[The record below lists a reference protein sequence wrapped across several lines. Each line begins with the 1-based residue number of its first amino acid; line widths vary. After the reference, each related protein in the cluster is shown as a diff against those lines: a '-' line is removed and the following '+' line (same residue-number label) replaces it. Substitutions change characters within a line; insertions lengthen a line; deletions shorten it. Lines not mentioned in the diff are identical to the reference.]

1 MLWKVFGRRSPW
13 PPTFLAMAA
22 RAVGCRVKVTGTPL
36 KTNVF
41 FVSNHLSWI
50 DILALGGAAR
60 TAFISKDDVARWPV
74 IGWLAA
80 QNDTVFVARTQRGDA
95 GAQVDAL
102 RAALTRH
109 KPVTLFAEGTTG
121 DGATLLPFKPSLF
134 AALTPPPGPIQVQPV
149 YLDYGAAAP
158 DVAWVGTEEAGANA
172 LRVMGRKG
180 PLSLTIHFLEPFDP
194 EPLADRKAIA
204 AEARKRIEARLQP
217 SLTAIAAV

>member
-1 MLWKVFGRRSPW
+1 
-13 PPTFLAMAA
+13 MAA
-22 RAVGCRVKVTGTPL
+22 RAVGCRVKVIGAPL

-50 DILALGGAAR
+50 DILALGGAAH

-102 RAALTRH
+102 RNALVKP

-121 DGATLLPFKPSLF
+121 DGTTLLAFKPSLF
-134 AALTPPPGPIQVQPV
+134 AALVPTPGPIQVQPV
-149 YLDYGAAAP
+149 YLDYGAATP
-158 DVAWVGTEEAGANA
+158 EIAWVGTEEAGANA
-172 LRVMGRKG
+172 MRVMGRKG
-180 PLSLTIHFLEPFDP
+180 PLPLTIHFLEPFDP
-194 EPLADRKAIA
+194 EAFPDRKAIA
-204 AEARKRIEARLQP
+204 AEARKRIEACLQP
-217 SLTAIAAV
+217 SLTPIPAV